1 MKSRQYINNMM
12 EYFPV
17 VLRYKIRCCLLL
29 VCLLPLTTH
38 AVDITF
44 ADVKASKDQ
53 QLVSWDAFGQR
64 WHAVVRQDSHL
75 GEEIAIVDVAVDSGN
90 EQLNRMAPNC
100 YYRGSLTD
108 DFFTPIPDTY
118 AYFNL
123 CDSSIP
129 FIGFVSNEHNVYSIA
144 RSDNSTLGIDM
155 SIDNQNQA
163 VVYEGISPH
172 QGEPNTSI
180 PDGVYP
186 RKGTPE
192 LFPSIEI
199 AVEPAYV
206 AKFGEAVYLDRI
218 MESLAFANFVY
229 ERSGIKPLSLIAI
242 SLLDQNIIWNGGSGS
257 VRSNVH
263 GLRKRTAQPASAD
276 MLIVYL
282 GSNVNTTNLWGWGEL
297 GYACDLQRAVSEGW
311 SVNTVNIGRASG
323 YLTPLPSI
331 IQRGWLL
338 AHEAGH
344 VLGAGHIKQDP
355 LMDGYFSYLPRLLD
369 YKAECNAIGEMY
381 ESCAYSSKN
390 KKFTDYY
397 TCK

>member
-1 MKSRQYINNMM
+1 MKSRQSINTML
-12 EYFPV
+12 ELFPV
-17 VLRYKIRCCLLL
+17 VLRSTIRCGLLL
-29 VCLLPLTTH
+29 ACFLPSTSH

-44 ADVKASKDQ
+44 ADVNASNGQ

-64 WHAVVRQDSHL
+64 WHAVVSQDSHL
-75 GEEIAIVDVAVDSGN
+75 GEEIAIVDVAVESGN

-100 YYRGSLTD
+100 YYRGSLAD

-118 AYFNL
+118 AYFNF

-129 FIGFVSNEHNVYSIA
+129 FLGFVSNEHNVYSIA

-163 VVYEGISPH
+163 VVYQGISPH

-186 RKGTPE
+186 RKGAPE

-218 MESLAFANFVY
+218 METLAFANFIY

-242 SLLDQNIIWNGGSGS
+242 SLLDQNIIWSGGSGS

-263 GLRKRTAQPASAD
+263 GLRLRTVQPESAD
-276 MLIVYL
+276 MI
-282 GSNVNTTNLWGWGEL
+282 
-297 GYACDLQRAVSEGW
+297 
-311 SVNTVNIGRASG
+311 
-323 YLTPLPSI
+323 
-331 IQRGWLL
+331 
-338 AHEAGH
+338 
-344 VLGAGHIKQDP
+344 
-355 LMDGYFSYLPRLLD
+355 F
-369 YKAECNAIGEMY
+369 
-381 ESCAYSSKN
+381 
-390 KKFTDYY
+390 
-397 TCK
+397 